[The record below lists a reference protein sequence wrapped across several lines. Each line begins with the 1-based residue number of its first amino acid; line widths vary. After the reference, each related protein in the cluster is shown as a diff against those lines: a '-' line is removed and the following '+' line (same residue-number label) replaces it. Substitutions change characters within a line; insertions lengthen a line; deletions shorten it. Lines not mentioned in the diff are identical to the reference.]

1 MPVFLA
7 LLVTA
12 IMAITGLAVDFGF
25 AAMERRHLQNAADAA
40 AISGAINLVRGESP
54 VSDVATVANRN
65 AVTSAVECSYVD
77 ASNAVTGACSATA
90 GGTSDGV
97 KVIAT
102 NARPTFF
109 LNVVG
114 IRTLTV
120 SAESIARVSAWTNT
134 TPYEVGNSLFVVC
147 GYGTKLRDPQP
158 TDPPTGRLSILQG
171 TQPGASPWNVNPAA
185 FNREFV
191 IHDPHVADCGMASE
205 RFKGLNASS
214 GVITLPATLLSETG
228 DRAGPTRTAVNGIA
242 GCPAGLD
249 TEISNDCVMVIP
261 IFVSS
266 PAKDYVYAVRWLPF
280 RVREIDAN
288 THVGRLLE
296 NYTIREDT
304 NTLLAPWTKTMKGV
318 ITSVRTVR

>member
-1 MPVFLA
+1 MPIFLA
-7 LLVTA
+7 VLLTV
-12 IMAITGLAVDFGF
+12 ILGMTGLAVDYGF
-25 AAMERRHLQNAADAA
+25 AALERRALQNAADAA

-54 VSDVATVANRN
+54 VADVSTVANRN
-65 AVTSAVECSYVD
+65 AVTSGVVCDYVD
-77 ASNAVTGACSATA
+77 VSNAVTGSCSGVAS
-90 GGTSDGV
+90 GSSDGV

-102 NARPTFF
+102 NQRPTFF

-114 IRTLTV
+114 IRTFTV
-120 SAESIARVSAWTNT
+120 SAESIARVSAWTNN

-147 GYGTKLRDPQP
+147 GYGTKLWNPRP
-158 TDPPTGRLSILQG
+158 TDPADGRLSILQG
-171 TQPGASPWNVNPAA
+171 TQPGASPWNVSPAA
-185 FNREFV
+185 FNRDFV

-214 GVITLPATLLSETG
+214 GVITLPTILMSETG
-228 DRAGPTRTAVNGIA
+228 DRAGPTRSAVNGIT
-242 GCPAGLD
+242 GCAAGLD
-249 TEISNDCVMVIP
+249 TDATNDCVMVIP

-288 THVGRLLE
+288 THVGTLLE
-296 NYTIREDT
+296 NYTIRQDT
-304 NTLLAPWTKTMKGV
+304 NTLLAPWTKNTKGV